1 MIENKGFTLIELLI
15 VMVVL
20 GLISCFVVEAF
31 KDIKPET
38 IINTTC
44 EKQPSGIGEPLIINV
59 EGCTK

>member
-1 MIENKGFTLIELLI
+1 MIENKGFTLIELLV

-20 GLISCFVVEAF
+20 GIISCMVMAAF
-31 KDIKPET
+31 KDIKAET
-38 IINTTC
+38 TINTTC